1 MKPILFGLVLSLALL
16 GCGKE
21 KEPTAK
27 SSVPEKSPAATA
39 TDVPLCP
46 KCGIP
51 MVQRTAKR
59 GPNVGQSFFGCPNY
73 PKYNAVA

>member
-27 SSVPEKSPAATA
+27 SSVPEKSPAVTAAPARKVRRGMRWGWNLFVITRRILTPESSVAT
-39 TDVPLCP
+39 
-46 KCGIP
+46 
-51 MVQRTAKR
+51 
-59 GPNVGQSFFGCPNY
+59 
-73 PKYNAVA
+73 